1 MEATRLSMSLMIKVF
16 SYPFV
21 RRSFIISL
29 SHFYFI
35 SNHFEISFKSV
46 LLFVAGLNIRTGH
59 WKTSG
64 KKLSYVRQKLLHNG
78 HSYPAR
84 SWIFFI
90 NYRHLKTQK
99 HLVSIGLSCSFYE
112 HFNRHFYLCS
122 FFNIQ
127 DCMIC

>member
-35 SNHFEISFKSV
+35 SNHFGFNFKSV
-46 LLFVAGLNIRTGH
+46 LLLLQTWILGPDIGKRPAKNWVMSDKSCFTTG
-59 WKTSG
+59 TV
-64 KKLSYVRQKLLHNG
+64 VRHEVKF
-78 HSYPAR
+78 
-84 SWIFFI
+84 FFI
-90 NYRHLKTQK
+90 NCWHLKTQK

-112 HFNRHFYLCS
+112 HFNRHFYLYS

-127 DCMIC
+127 DRMIC